1 MFYDGMP
8 LSDRKKAERVE
19 QLLFE
24 RIDVCVHISSL
35 IIITRPQPK
44 SNRSQC
50 SPQHNRHRYARRPAA
65 VYAHCK
71 RTYRVKYKKQTLL
84 RKHFSTSESAPNTL
98 HTKKQV
104 DAPQKSR
111 ARQATR
117 RKTALSFKICNS
129 ESTPVT
135 AQARRQKDQPRY
147 FNRRQKTH
155 PPPRKQIYMGRDM
168 RQCEPNTHTVSM
180 RDSQRK
186 SRMYRPSKLFHKKRE
201 TSPKKYLGEA

>member
-1 MFYDGMP
+1 MP
-8 LSDRKKAERVE
+8 LSDREKAERIE

-111 ARQATR
+111 ARANAPVPPQTKSRSA
-117 RKTALSFKICNS
+117 SKICNS

-135 AQARRQKDQPRY
+135 AQARRQKDQPRH
-147 FNRRQKTH
+147 FNRRQKAH
-155 PPPRKQIYMGRDM
+155 PTPRKQIYMGRDM

-180 RDSQRK
+180 RDGQRK
-186 SRMYRPSKLFHKKRE
+186 LRIYRPSKLFHKKRE